1 MHRIRAG
8 IYVLQMQHPRIRHRL
23 HEIEA
28 GISDSICQTDI
39 YLPVRSGLVESQ
51 RLRRVSQQNA
61 NHSGLSLRPDR
72 ISLADYVLYVIRMFY
87 CMVFTFNA
95 YTNQPSQLINPRDV
109 AMLVLKEMGT

>member
-1 MHRIRAG
+1 
-8 IYVLQMQHPRIRHRL
+8 MQHPRIRHRL

-51 RLRRVSQQNA
+51 RLRQASQQNRLNHGRTTQNA
-61 NHSGLSLRPDR
+61 NWVYHYDLTGYR
-72 ISLADYVLYVIRMFY
+72 LADYVPSIRMFY

-95 YTNQPSQLINPRDV
+95 YTNQPSQSINPHELRRSS
-109 AMLVLKEMGT
+109 